1 MAKRNPEEVFTPKT
15 IVSREMF
22 ERRNEED
29 LDGVPGLQDSLRD
42 ALRERGGQV
51 LLYGD
56 TGVGKSSL
64 LTYAAADEKLGHV
77 LVECNSDMDYDRILE
92 FAIKEVVDVKE
103 LTRTRRVS
111 GSMTGGVEGHPLP
124 WIAKLTG
131 SLRGE
136 AGKETV
142 FEVVEQDALSVL
154 TEAMAKSKKSLIVLD
169 NFQNVPKEARERV
182 AQGMESLSDRAG
194 RHPDELDFKFV
205 VIGIAS
211 DAPSLLGS
219 SRSYG
224 RRTTEIGVPRM
235 PDEEIAEILRRG
247 FKILKLSVN
256 EEEIKRMVFYS
267 DGFPY
272 FAHLLGLQTARAAR
286 RDSASAINESMIK
299 QALIR
304 ASKAVSASY
313 PERVRFAHEA
323 GGEVQPRKRILRLLA
338 NSNARSWLSAD
349 VVEMWA
355 KAHGKAANYS
365 FLHTALSQLSQEKYG
380 SILIRS
386 GIPRR
391 YKFEF
396 SDPHLRPYL
405 RIIDSSV

>member
-1 MAKRNPEEVFTPKT
+1 MVKRVPEDVFTPKT

-29 LDGVPGLQDSLRD
+29 LDGIPGLQDSLQD

-51 LLYGD
+51 LLFGD

-64 LTYAAADEKLGHV
+64 LTYAAADEKQGVV
-77 LVECNSDMDYDRILE
+77 LVECHSGMDYDSILE
-92 FAIKEVVDVKE
+92 FALRDLIEVKE
-103 LTRTRRVS
+103 LKRTTRHS
-111 GSMTGGVEGHPLP
+111 ASVEGKAESYLLP

-131 SLRGE
+131 TLRGE

-142 FEVVEQDALSVL
+142 FDVVEQDALTVL
-154 TEAMAKSKKSLIVLD
+154 TDAMGKAGKSLIVLD
-169 NFQNVPKEARERV
+169 NFQNIPEEARERV

-194 RHPDELDFKFV
+194 RFPSAPDFKFV

-211 DAPSLLGS
+211 DAASLLGQ

-235 PDEEIAEILRRG
+235 PDDEIAEILRRG
-247 FKILKLSVN
+247 FSILKLTVS
-256 EEEIKRMVFYS
+256 EDLIDRMVFYS

-286 RDSASAINESMIK
+286 RSDSMVVDASMIR
-299 QALIR
+299 QALLR

-338 NSNARSWLSAD
+338 SSDSRSWLSSD
-349 VVEMWA
+349 IVELWEA
-355 KAHGKAANYS
+355 SHGKATNYS
-365 FLHTALSQLSQEKYG
+365 FLHAALSQLSQEKYG
-380 SILIRS
+380 NILIRS
-386 GIPRR
+386 GSPRR

-405 RIIDSSV
+405 RIAG